1 MKMRWKIALF
11 SIIGV
16 IGIGTI
22 MVALAVKNIGVANL
36 KLMYTL
42 NTTDQSIIS
51 MEETSDGNGHYLTKV
66 KTPAEIIRERM
77 EKEGWIY
84 IQQEGSGYFF
94 EKDNQ
99 RIVVTTKVWNS
110 NYVKITVQNNVVN
123 LADDRI

>member
-77 EKEGWIY
+77 EK
-84 IQQEGSGYFF
+84 
-94 EKDNQ
+94 KDGLIFNKKAAA
-99 RIVVTTKVWNS
+99 IF
-110 NYVKITVQNNVVN
+110 
-123 LADDRI
+123 